1 MEPVSNHNN
10 KNRMILRLFPYLRD
24 KEKASNLMIDDES
37 IYYISVREYAE
48 KTTDIIKTHLMDLGY
63 NPNNIIVTDAM
74 AGVGGNTISLAK
86 NFRYVYAI
94 EFEKD
99 RSIMIR
105 NNIKIYNCENI
116 KVIND
121 DCMNVLRHISNH
133 HVIFLDPPWGGSD
146 YKNFTSLRLHINNE
160 PIENICNKLTD
171 PKYMK
176 KVPSMIVLKLP
187 KNYDLKHFYYES
199 KNKKLYYYNLKKM
212 IIIIILVE
220 LPYIE

>member
-1 MEPVSNHNN
+1 MEHVSNN

-48 KTTDIIKTHLMDLGY
+48 KTTDIIKNHLVELGY
-63 NPNNIIVTDAM
+63 TPSKTIITDAM
-74 AGVGGNTISLAK
+74 AGVGGNTISLSK
-86 NFRYVYAI
+86 NFKFVYAI

-146 YKNFTSLRLHINNE
+146 YKNHALLRLQINNE
-160 PIENICNKLTD
+160 PLESVCNKLTD

-199 KNKKLYYYNLKKM
+199 NNKKLYYYNLKKM
-212 IIIIILVE
+212 IIIIVLVE
-220 LPYIE
+220 LSNIE